1 MTEYN
6 LTPQVVTIAGSDS
19 GGGAGM
25 QADLKTFQ
33 ARQAF
38 GLNIVIALTAQNTY
52 GVQDSLPIPSSFIDA
67 QFQSL
72 AADFKIGAAKTG
84 MLADSERVEA
94 VVRNLQKVDFG
105 PLIVDPV
112 MVAKG
117 GHHLL
122 EAEAVQTIKEQLLP
136 LATVM
141 TPNLPEAEVLLETT
155 IKTEQEMQTAAKKL
169 QQLGTKNII
178 MKGGHSTNQQAA
190 DYVLMEDG
198 SSFWL
203 SAPRI
208 VTKNTHGTGDTFSAC
223 IAAELAKGTPLE
235 AAIVIGK
242 QFIQGA
248 ISQAIS
254 VGHGHGPTNHWAQ
267 LTQDIQI
274 IKA

>member
-6 LTPQVVTIAGSDS
+6 LTPPQVVTIAGSDS
-19 GGGAGM
+19 GGGGAGM

-52 GVQDSLPIPSSFIDA
+52 GVQESLPIPSSFIDA

-72 AADFKIGAAKTG
+72 AADFKIGGAAKTGG

-136 LATVM
+136 LATVV

-155 IKTEQEMQTAAKKL
+155 IKTEQEMQTAAK
-169 QQLGTKNII
+169 NY
-178 MKGGHSTNQQAA
+178 SN
-190 DYVLMEDG
+190 
-198 SSFWL
+198 
-203 SAPRI
+203 
-208 VTKNTHGTGDTFSAC
+208 
-223 IAAELAKGTPLE
+223 
-235 AAIVIGK
+235 
-242 QFIQGA
+242 
-248 ISQAIS
+248 
-254 VGHGHGPTNHWAQ
+254 WAQ
-267 LTQDIQI
+267 KILL
-274 IKA
+274 

>member
-1 MTEYN
+1 M
-6 LTPQVVTIAGSDS
+6 GSWHAS
-19 GGGAGM
+19 RF
-25 QADLKTFQ
+25 KTFQ

-136 LATVM
+136 LATVV

-155 IKTEQEMQTAAKKL
+155 IKTEQEMQTAAKNYSNWAQKYYYE
-169 QQLGTKNII
+169 
-178 MKGGHSTNQQAA
+178 GGHSTNQQAA

-242 QFIQGA
+242 QFIQGPLA
-248 ISQAIS
+248 KQFLLDMVTDLLII
-254 VGHGHGPTNHWAQ
+254 GPN
-267 LTQDIQI
+267 
-274 IKA
+274 

>member
-33 ARQAF
+33 ARQVF

-84 MLADSERVEA
+84 MLADSERV
-94 VVRNLQKVDFG
+94 
-105 PLIVDPV
+105 
-112 MVAKG
+112 AKG

-136 LATVM
+136 LATVV

-203 SAPRI
+203 SAPRV

-267 LTQDIQI
+267 LTQDIHV

>member
-1 MTEYN
+1 
-6 LTPQVVTIAGSDS
+6 
-19 GGGAGM
+19 
-25 QADLKTFQ
+25 
-33 ARQAF
+33 
-38 GLNIVIALTAQNTY
+38 
-52 GVQDSLPIPSSFIDA
+52 
-67 QFQSL
+67 
-72 AADFKIGAAKTG
+72 

-136 LATVM
+136 LATVV

-155 IKTEQEMQTAAKKL
+155 IKTEQEMQTAAKITAI
-169 QQLGTKNII
+169 GHKNII

-190 DYVLMEDG
+190 DYVLMEE
-198 SSFWL
+198 FELWL

-223 IAAELAKGTPLE
+223 IAAELAK
-235 AAIVIGK
+235 VRR
-242 QFIQGA
+242 
-248 ISQAIS
+248 
-254 VGHGHGPTNHWAQ
+254 
-267 LTQDIQI
+267 
-274 IKA
+274 

>member
-1 MTEYN
+1 
-6 LTPQVVTIAGSDS
+6 
-19 GGGAGM
+19 
-25 QADLKTFQ
+25 
-33 ARQAF
+33 
-38 GLNIVIALTAQNTY
+38 
-52 GVQDSLPIPSSFIDA
+52 
-67 QFQSL
+67 
-72 AADFKIGAAKTG
+72 

-136 LATVM
+136 LATVV

-155 IKTEQEMQTAAKKL
+155 IKTEQEMQTAAKITAI
-169 QQLGTKNII
+169 GHKNII

-208 VTKNTHGTGDTFSAC
+208 VTKILMEQEILFQR
-223 IAAELAKGTPLE
+223 
-235 AAIVIGK
+235 V
-242 QFIQGA
+242 
-248 ISQAIS
+248 SQ
-254 VGHGHGPTNHWAQ
+254 PN
-267 LTQDIQI
+267 
-274 IKA
+274 

>member
-136 LATVM
+136 LATVV

-155 IKTEQEMQTAAKKL
+155 IKTTNCNEKYSWNRRYFFSVYRSRISKRYAVRSGDCDWQTVY
-169 QQLGTKNII
+169 TR
-178 MKGGHSTNQQAA
+178 GH
-190 DYVLMEDG
+190 
-198 SSFWL
+198 
-203 SAPRI
+203 
-208 VTKNTHGTGDTFSAC
+208 
-223 IAAELAKGTPLE
+223 
-235 AAIVIGK
+235 
-242 QFIQGA
+242 
-248 ISQAIS
+248 
-254 VGHGHGPTNHWAQ
+254 
-267 LTQDIQI
+267 
-274 IKA
+274 

>member
-136 LATVM
+136 LATVV

-178 MKGGHSTNQQAA
+178 MKGGHSTNGRRFE
-190 DYVLMEDG
+190 L
-198 SSFWL
+198 
-203 SAPRI
+203 
-208 VTKNTHGTGDTFSAC
+208 
-223 IAAELAKGTPLE
+223 LAKCTTNCNE
-235 AAIVIGK
+235 KYSWNRRYFFSVYRSR
-242 QFIQGA
+242 
-248 ISQAIS
+248 ISKRYAVRSGDCDWQT
-254 VGHGHGPTNHWAQ
+254 VYTRGH
-267 LTQDIQI
+267 
-274 IKA
+274 

>member
-1 MTEYN
+1 M
-6 LTPQVVTIAGSDS
+6 GSWHAS
-19 GGGAGM
+19 RF
-25 QADLKTFQ
+25 KTFQ

-136 LATVM
+136 LATVV

-155 IKTEQEMQTAAKKL
+155 IKTEQEMQTAAKITAI
-169 QQLGTKNII
+169 GHKNII

-190 DYVLMEDG
+190 DYVLMEDVRAFG
-198 SSFWL
+198 
-203 SAPRI
+203 
-208 VTKNTHGTGDTFSAC
+208 
-223 IAAELAKGTPLE
+223 
-235 AAIVIGK
+235 
-242 QFIQGA
+242 
-248 ISQAIS
+248 
-254 VGHGHGPTNHWAQ
+254 
-267 LTQDIQI
+267 
-274 IKA
+274 

>member
-1 MTEYN
+1 M
-6 LTPQVVTIAGSDS
+6 GSWHAS
-19 GGGAGM
+19 RF
-25 QADLKTFQ
+25 KTFQ

-52 GVQDSLPIPSSFIDA
+52 GVQDSLPILVHLLMHNFNHWRLILKLG
-67 QFQSL
+67 QRN
-72 AADFKIGAAKTG
+72 G

-136 LATVM
+136 LATVV

-155 IKTEQEMQTAAKKL
+155 IKTEQEMQTAAKITAI
-169 QQLGTKNII
+169 GHKNII

-190 DYVLMEDG
+190 DYVLMEDS
-198 SSFWL
+198 SSF
-203 SAPRI
+203 
-208 VTKNTHGTGDTFSAC
+208 G
-223 IAAELAKGTPLE
+223 
-235 AAIVIGK
+235 
-242 QFIQGA
+242 
-248 ISQAIS
+248 
-254 VGHGHGPTNHWAQ
+254 
-267 LTQDIQI
+267 
-274 IKA
+274 

>member
-136 LATVM
+136 LATVV

-190 DYVLMEDG
+190 DYILMEDG

-254 VGHGHGPTNHWAQ
+254 VG
-267 LTQDIQI
+267 
-274 IKA
+274 

>member
-1 MTEYN
+1 
-6 LTPQVVTIAGSDS
+6 
-19 GGGAGM
+19 
-25 QADLKTFQ
+25 
-33 ARQAF
+33 
-38 GLNIVIALTAQNTY
+38 
-52 GVQDSLPIPSSFIDA
+52 
-67 QFQSL
+67 
-72 AADFKIGAAKTG
+72 
-84 MLADSERVEA
+84 MLADSDRVEA

-136 LATVM
+136 LATVV

-267 LTQDIQI
+267 LTQDIQV

>member
-1 MTEYN
+1 M
-6 LTPQVVTIAGSDS
+6 GSWHAS
-19 GGGAGM
+19 RF
-25 QADLKTFQ
+25 KTFQ

-136 LATVM
+136 LATVV

-155 IKTEQEMQTAAKKL
+155 IKTEQEMQTAAKITAI
-169 QQLGTKNII
+169 GHKNII

-242 QFIQGA
+242 QFIQGPLA
-248 ISQAIS
+248 KQFLLDMVTDLLII
-254 VGHGHGPTNHWAQ
+254 GPN
-267 LTQDIQI
+267 
-274 IKA
+274 

>member
-1 MTEYN
+1 
-6 LTPQVVTIAGSDS
+6 
-19 GGGAGM
+19 
-25 QADLKTFQ
+25 
-33 ARQAF
+33 
-38 GLNIVIALTAQNTY
+38 
-52 GVQDSLPIPSSFIDA
+52 
-67 QFQSL
+67 
-72 AADFKIGAAKTG
+72 

-136 LATVM
+136 LATVV

-155 IKTEQEMQTAAKKL
+155 IKTEQEMQTAAKITTI
-169 QQLGTKNII
+169 GHKNII

-223 IAAELAKGTPLE
+223 IA
-235 AAIVIGK
+235 
-242 QFIQGA
+242 
-248 ISQAIS
+248 
-254 VGHGHGPTNHWAQ
+254 N
-267 LTQDIQI
+267 
-274 IKA
+274 